1 MLGEGYVP
9 VVTQRSAAA
18 GPENRLKSSLKS
30 SVTGTAKDVL
40 DRARAVRAPQ
50 LASAIAL
57 RAFTSLLPLLLA
69 AVAIL
74 GFVSA
79 GNAKVGNDIVDRL
92 GLTGDLE
99 RVFRENLASATSSR
113 GIAGVVGL
121 VGALWTGLSVI
132 QAIAAACD
140 AVWQVP
146 VRGVKDKAFGL
157 PWFVGALI
165 ISALSVLATSIVA
178 LLPVPVV
185 GGVVAWLAASVTGAG
200 LVWWTHRV
208 MTNIKV
214 PGRTHLPGAI
224 VAGAALALFQVVGAW
239 LVPWLLGNAAQT
251 YAALAGV
258 FVLITLLSVLG
269 NVIVYGAIVN
279 VVIWERANGTTSVTA
294 RVPALRS
301 DHFVELERGGQRPRP
316 QRRRP
321 RLVRRR

>member
-1 MLGEGYVP
+1 MI
-9 VVTQRSAAA
+9 QRSTVI
-18 GPENRLKSSLKS
+18 GLKGGGRQL
-30 SVTGTAKDVL
+30 VTDVVA
-40 DRARAVRAPQ
+40 RARAVRAPQ

-69 AVAIL
+69 AVSIL

-79 GNAKVGNDIVDRL
+79 GNAKVGNHIVDRL

-113 GIAGVVGL
+113 SIAGVVGL
-121 VGALWTGLSVI
+121 LGALWTGLSVV
-132 QAIAAACD
+132 QALAAACD

-146 VRGVKDKAFGL
+146 VRGVADKAFGV
-157 PWFVGALI
+157 PWFIGALI

-178 LLPVPVV
+178 LLPVPVL

-208 MTNIKV
+208 MTNVKV
-214 PGRTHLPGAI
+214 PGRIHLPGAI

-239 LVPWLLGNAAQT
+239 LVPYLLGNATQT

-279 VVIWERANGTTSVTA
+279 VVLWEKTNGTTSVTA
-294 RVPALRS
+294 RVPALTN
-301 DHFVELERGGQRPRP
+301 DHFVELDRGGQRPRP
-316 QRRRP
+316 PRRKR
-321 RLVRRR
+321 RLPGRLSKGPTST